1 MLFLRCRGVSV
12 RPFLALTNHFFVLCR
27 WGDLAGR
34 VPIQKKLMK
43 QIRRTRDGWASP
55 LAGGLSNVPQAI
67 AENVES
73 AMSHIQIPS
82 HSHRH
87 TRHSD
92 DAVVEFPELME
103 HRIADHSVDEKDFVS
118 DDITRMDDDVDHDD
132 GLHGGL
138 PSGRGDSLSPPDQP
152 SSRGTKQ
159 VSFRLG
165 ENPGAADTAL
175 QQPGQPMLG
184 SLAENREPH
193 DVQHGFKTVA
203 AVPAMGPHASSRET
217 Q

>member
-1 MLFLRCRGVSV
+1 
-12 RPFLALTNHFFVLCR
+12 
-27 WGDLAGR
+27 
-34 VPIQKKLMK
+34 MK

-67 AENVES
+67 AENLES
-73 AMSHIQIPS
+73 AISHIQIPS
-82 HSHRH
+82 HSYRH
-87 TRHSD
+87 THHSD

-118 DDITRMDDDVDHDD
+118 DDTTHMDDDGDHDD
-132 GLHGGL
+132 GLHAGL
-138 PSGRGDSLSPPDQP
+138 PSGRGDSLPVPDQP
-152 SSRGTKQ
+152 SSRNTKQ

-184 SLAENREPH
+184 RVAEDREPH
-193 DVQHGFKTVA
+193 GVRHGLGAVA
-203 AVPAMGPHASSRET
+203 AVPAVGPHASSSKT